1 MEEDI
6 SDGYELDE
14 EFDGDLE
21 SSAFSDSQSI
31 DSRSCGEPVSEKDT
45 QVHLEEE
52 MVSDL
57 GLMPVPVDENPFL
70 KPRTSSDVSPRIL
83 KRGEILSDGGNNA
96 NVTFSLNQA
105 EKWPNLAS
113 VVKDTC
119 LNGNSMNVDEIM
131 GMNQY
136 GNNKLKLIPGRIND
150 KGRHVA
156 DMDPLLEEGS
166 KAWGMTLMGYFVG
179 MRMGHREILGHLRR
193 MWRAY
198 HLGEVIMNECGLYF
212 FKFKAK
218 EVEAKHVD
226 NVKRNMLAAE
236 AKYAILSSSEI
247 C

>member
-14 EFDGDLE
+14 EFDGDFE

-57 GLMPVPVDENPFL
+57 GNMSGKNDKNDNVSKVIDSGSGNVSELGLMPVPVDENPFL
-70 KPRTSSDVSPRIL
+70 KPRTSPDVSPRIL
-83 KRGEILSDGGNNA
+83 KRGEVLSDGGNNA
-96 NVTFSLNQA
+96 NATFSLNQA

-179 MRMGHREILGHLRR
+179 MRMSHREILGHLRR

-198 HLGEVIMNECGLYF
+198 HLGEVIMNECGL
-212 FKFKAK
+212 
-218 EVEAKHVD
+218 
-226 NVKRNMLAAE
+226 
-236 AKYAILSSSEI
+236 
-247 C
+247 